1 LRRPAKFAGQEVFC
15 VYPQRAMQATSQG
28 PTGVFRKRTKLLKQG
43 GYKLSTFDRVK
54 KVVAEITAV
63 SEDEINPLTSFGDD
77 LGADSLTMVELVMA
91 LEEEFGI
98 DISEEDAKKI
108 TTVGEAVSFIDK
120 VAV

>member
-1 LRRPAKFAGQEVFC
+1 
-15 VYPQRAMQATSQG
+15 
-28 PTGVFRKRTKLLKQG
+28 
-43 GYKLSTFDRVK
+43 LSTFDRVK

-63 SEDEINPLTSFGDD
+63 SEDEITPLTSFGDD